1 MDLATVALKV
11 ALALIVTLA
20 FVIGAAVLARR
31 FGVNGIRA
39 NDAIRILSVAS
50 LGTRERLLLVQVH
63 GRQLLLG
70 VTAQQVTP
78 VHVFGDD
85 VPPVPAEAPPDFR
98 SALSSLM
105 AKRS

>member
-1 MDLATVALKV
+1 MDLVAVMLKV
-11 ALALIVTLA
+11 ALALGATLA
-20 FVIGAAVLARR
+20 FVFGAALRARR

-39 NDAIRILSVAS
+39 NQAIRILSVAS

-85 VPPVPAEAPPDFR
+85 VPPVAEAPQPDFR
-98 SALSSLM
+98 TALSSLM